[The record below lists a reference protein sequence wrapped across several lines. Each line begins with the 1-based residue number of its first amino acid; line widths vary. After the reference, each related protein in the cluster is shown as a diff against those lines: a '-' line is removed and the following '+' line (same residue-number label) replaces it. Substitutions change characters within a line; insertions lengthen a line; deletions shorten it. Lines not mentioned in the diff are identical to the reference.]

1 MVEADRTVATMN
13 FAAKLEAVPSA
24 DWESNGWA
32 LVPGFLSMKEIAD
45 LRSEAERL
53 CADAALFEERGAVP
67 NSTARS
73 DRLDPV
79 IDVSQ
84 IFANLARGDR
94 LVGLVRETLGGEP
107 QLMKDKFIAK
117 PPGAAGY
124 AAHQDAAYWPG
135 LGVDPGRFL
144 TAIIFLDDATAEK
157 GAIECVSGLHG
168 ELLTDPDSIADPDEA
183 TLGAFTMIE
192 AKAGDLLLLHSLTP
206 HRSGSNRS
214 EAMRRALLFTY
225 GVDPRPNLYALYK
238 QLQEA
243 LRRQ

>member
-1 MVEADRTVATMN
+1 MNLAARIEAG
-13 FAAKLEAVPSA
+13 PGA
-24 DWESNGWA
+24 DWTANGWA
-32 LVPGFLSMKEIAD
+32 LIPGFLDTAELTSLLA
-45 LRSEAERL
+45 EAGRL
-53 CADAALFEERGAVP
+53 CNDKALFDQRGAVP
-67 NSTARS
+67 NSTTRS

-79 IDVSQ
+79 VDVSPA
-84 IFANLARGDR
+84 FAALARDSR
-94 LVGLVRETLGGEP
+94 LLDIVGNALGGDP

-117 PPGAAGY
+117 PPGASGY
-124 AAHQDAAYWPG
+124 GAHQDAAYWPG
-135 LGVDPGRFL
+135 LKVDATRFL

-168 ELLTDPDSIADPDEA
+168 QLLTDPDEIADPDEA
-183 TLGAFTMIE
+183 ALGDFTMIE

-214 EAMRRALLFTY
+214 DEMRRALLFTY
-225 GVDPRPNLYALYK
+225 GVDPRPDLYAVYK